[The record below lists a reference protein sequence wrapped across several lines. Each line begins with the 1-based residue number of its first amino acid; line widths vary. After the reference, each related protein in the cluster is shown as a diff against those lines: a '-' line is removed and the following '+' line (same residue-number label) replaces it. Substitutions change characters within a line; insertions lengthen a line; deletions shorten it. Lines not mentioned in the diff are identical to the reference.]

1 MSANR
6 ASTPPADHATHDP
19 GLIAALSTRDPDLT
33 ADDRA
38 SAEAL
43 LAACTE
49 CARLHADLIALAT
62 ALPNAA
68 TPRRIRDYTL
78 TAADAERLRQ
88 RGLRGWLAR
97 IGSSRDGLTRPLA
110 IGFTTLGLAGLLAAT
125 IPTVLPLG
133 AGGGAAPSDA
143 ARELAAPA
151 SAAASADSLAMSAA
165 PSPADDGEVF
175 NGTDSSDPAP
185 AATPNVGDTAALPT
199 EEIAVREDASG
210 VSTLAVI
217 AGSLVIIGLSLFA
230 LRWSAR
236 RLGDG

>member
-1 MSANR
+1 V
-6 ASTPPADHATHDP
+6 ADGATFAHPGHDR
-19 GLIAALSTRDPDLT
+19 LRIAAAADRRSGPLPALT
-33 ADDRA
+33 
-38 SAEAL
+38 SAL

-49 CARLHADLIALAT
+49 CARLHADLVALAT
-62 ALPNAA
+62 ALPGAA
-68 TPRRIRDYTL
+68 TPRRTRDYTL

-133 AGGGAAPSDA
+133 SGAGAAPSDA
-143 ARELAAPA
+143 SREVSAAA
-151 SAAASADSLAMSAA
+151 SAAASAESLAMSAA

-185 AATPNVGDTAALPT
+185 AATPNVGDTAALPA
-199 EEIAVREDASG
+199 EEIAVREDPSG

-217 AGSLVIIGLSLFA
+217 AGLLVIIGLSLFA

-236 RLGDG
+236 RLDDG